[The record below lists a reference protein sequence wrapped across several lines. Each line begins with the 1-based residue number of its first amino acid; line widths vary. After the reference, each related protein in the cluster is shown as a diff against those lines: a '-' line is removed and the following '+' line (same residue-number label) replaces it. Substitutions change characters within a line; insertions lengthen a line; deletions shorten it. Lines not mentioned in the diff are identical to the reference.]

1 MTSIGAVTKTIP
13 NDGRFF
19 VPVSSLAYRGS
30 INAKNA
36 TTGAL
41 TQVNWLLNPP
51 GQGAAVAFPNPSPG
65 QPGFGTSFVSS
76 INGPGAGRLRD
87 LGKTYIS
94 AGRDFR
100 KVQLVWY
107 GSATGATNG
116 VNGTAATT
124 PDEDYLT
131 GYIELGWEG
140 QGIPAPVARMGP

>member
-1 MTSIGAVTKTIP
+1 MTSIGASIKTIP
-13 NDGRFF
+13 NDARFF
-19 VPVSSLAYRGS
+19 VPVSSLLYVGG

-41 TQVNWLLNPP
+41 TQATWMIN
-51 GQGAAVAFPNPSPG
+51 G
-65 QPGFGTSFVSS
+65 GTSPAAGGIVVQGTSIGNSFTSS
-76 INGPGAGRLRD
+76 LNGPGAGRLRD

-107 GSATGATNG
+107 GSATGATFG
-116 VNGTAATT
+116 VNGASATS
-124 PDEDYLT
+124 PDQDYLT

>member
-1 MTSIGAVTKTIP
+1 MTSIGSMVKQIP
-13 NDGRFF
+13 NDARFF
-19 VPVSSLAYRGS
+19 VPVSSLLYVGG

-41 TQVNWLLNPP
+41 TQATWMLNAASSPAA
-51 GQGAAVAFPNPSPG
+51 GGLGGTGATAGN
-65 QPGFGTSFVSS
+65 SFTSS

-116 VNGTAATT
+116 VNGASATS
-124 PDEDYLT
+124 PDQDYLT